1 MGHTRGGRRP
11 KPIELKLRE
20 GNPGRRTLPDPVV
33 LGGRPSEP
41 IEPPEALDEDA
52 KDFWREAIPIFHRVG
67 LLDTIDRAALEMT
80 ATAYARVVQCRRA
93 IQEHGM
99 FSRGSK
105 NQFAEHPALASERVA
120 MTVFLRF
127 AEQYALTPLARTRLG
142 MVELQRRSMQD
153 ELADRLGKP
162 VLERAD

>member
-1 MGHTRGGRRP
+1 
-11 KPIELKLRE
+11 
-20 GNPGRRTLPDPVV
+20 
-33 LGGRPSEP
+33 
-41 IEPPEALDEDA
+41 
-52 KDFWREAIPIFHRVG
+52 
-67 LLDTIDRAALEMT
+67 
-80 ATAYARVVQCRRA
+80 
-93 IQEHGM
+93 M

-105 NQFAEHPALASERVA
+105 NQLAEHPALASERVA